1 MVLIFGEKL
10 EIDVMDDVPIE
21 AILRELDHGG
31 NDCGN
36 LKTLD
41 AANYLN
47 NELLQQLDL
56 LRQSNEE
63 VSSF

>member
-1 MVLIFGEKL
+1 
-10 EIDVMDDVPIE
+10 MDDVPIE